1 MATVSWERDWHRNCS
16 NKPGFKQ
23 RSMNP
28 FNKKILVTIERTQ
41 TGYSAYADGLP
52 VFTTASSIPELY
64 ENMLEALNLYYEDQ
78 GVTLTTANLKLQ
90 LDLQQFFLHYRVLN
104 ASFLASRIGMNPT
117 LLSQYVQGNKR
128 PSAKQTRRILK
139 GIQSIGQ
146 ELADLQF
153 I

>member
-1 MATVSWERDWHRNCS
+1 MSDESFKKENPNNHWAHPNRVLGLCRYFAGFHHVSDH
-16 NKPGFKQ
+16 
-23 RSMNP
+23 
-28 FNKKILVTIERTQ
+28 T
-41 TGYSAYADGLP
+41 D
-52 VFTTASSIPELY
+52 LY
-64 ENMLEALNLYYEDQ
+64 ENVLEGLNLYYEDQ
-78 GVTLTTANLKLQ
+78 GIDLTTANLKLQ
-90 LDLQQFFLHYRVLN
+90 LDLQQFFQHYRVLN

-128 PSAKQTRRILK
+128 PSAKQTRRILQ